1 MLTNE
6 RVLQLVSENR
16 SGLIRLRLASL
27 SLAPGQPFLFSLFN
41 IIDISLTMVFTTTTI
56 NINTITIIITVTML
70 LIVTR
75 TVQQQTVKTLFPPH
89 LLLELQVVGGFFEDT
104 VWCGNYKGALSS
116 LMMITMFCH
125 NTECH
130 TDNQWIV
137 TNSWCQA
144 SYLFFKSG
152 NISLYYLCMCTLCRP
167 HQLEQIRAIGLWE
180 IWPESNENHQYL
192 ILISL
197 RLDGNPFLGLK
208 LQSIKFQNFRKASSN
223 NLSNELIF

>member
-1 MLTNE
+1 
-6 RVLQLVSENR
+6 
-16 SGLIRLRLASL
+16 
-27 SLAPGQPFLFSLFN
+27 
-41 IIDISLTMVFTTTTI
+41 
-56 NINTITIIITVTML
+56 
-70 LIVTR
+70 
-75 TVQQQTVKTLFPPH
+75 
-89 LLLELQVVGGFFEDT
+89 
-104 VWCGNYKGALSS
+104 
-116 LMMITMFCH
+116 MMITMFCH

-167 HQLEQIRAIGLWE
+167 HQLEQMRAIGLWE

-208 LQSIKFQNFRKASSN
+208 LKSIKFQFFWNASSN
-223 NLSNELIF
+223 NLSNELIFIDSLKITFYVHTWSFAKLMQIWFAKSCQSKSWIGADCRKIGGGQELTWRPTTLTLISRFRKHFLKWTIF